1 MNRPY
6 KSTQSR
12 RWRFYENNKLGK
24 KGENKMNDE
33 IEIERKEQYRPS
45 SKGNSNN
52 FLADKKKIFLIGG
65 GVLAVVVIVLF
76 FAFSGKD
83 KSAEI
88 LAQMEQKLSAVEQ
101 KLAAL
106 EKQQEDLAS
115 GPMKSLAERVEMLEK
130 RPVDKPKP
138 PPPPKAQAPSPAKRY
153 HEVKKGE
160 TMTGIAKRYG
170 MTSEELRKINNLPP
184 KAALAVGQKLIVSP
198 GGKT

>member
-6 KSTQSR
+6 KRPQSR

-24 KGENKMNDE
+24 KGENLMNDE
-33 IEIERKEQYRPS
+33 IQIERKEQYRPS
-45 SKGNSNN
+45 PKGNPNN
-52 FLADKKKIFLIGG
+52 FLAEKKKMLLIGG

-83 KSAEI
+83 KSEEI

-106 EKQQEDLAS
+106 EKQQEDLQS
-115 GPMKSLAERVEMLEK
+115 GPFKGLTERVEMLEK
-130 RPVDKPKP
+130 RPIEKPKP
-138 PPPPKAQAPSPAKRY
+138 APTPKAQAPAPKKAY

-160 TMTGIAKRYG
+160 TATSIAKKYG
-170 MTSEELRKINNLPP
+170 LSVEELRRINNLSP
-184 KAALAVGQKLIVSP
+184 KAGLSAGQKLLVSP
-198 GGKT
+198 VGKN